1 MISAGSIMRPEPV
14 MPEARRPT
22 AGPATV
28 MPRDLSV
35 STLCCVAGL
44 SYMWPSMAGQTT
56 TGARVASTVVVR
68 ASSASPWA
76 MRAMVLAV
84 AGATTTRSARSAMAT
99 WSILSS
105 VLGSNMSVTTGRW
118 VMLPKA
124 RGDANLVAASVM
136 TTSTIAPCWV
146 SLLAR
151 STALWQAML
160 PETPSA
166 MVLPSS
172 GCGISWLP
180 SAVQFVDD
188 AQAGKGE
195 VLVNRVEDA
204 RLPGDQV

>member
-35 STLCCVAGL
+35 ATLCCVAGL

-99 WSILSS
+99 WSIRSS
-105 VLGSNMSVTTGRW
+105 VLGSNMSVTIGRW

-124 RGDANLVAASVM
+124 SGDAKRVAALGHDDIDRCAVLGQLAGEVHGLVAGDAARDSQRYG
-136 TTSTIAPCWV
+136 
-146 SLLAR
+146 LA
-151 STALWQAML
+151 L
-160 PETPSA
+160 
-166 MVLPSS
+166 
-172 GCGISWLP
+172 
-180 SAVQFVDD
+180 
-188 AQAGKGE
+188 
-195 VLVNRVEDA
+195 
-204 RLPGDQV
+204 